1 MYIDAA
7 TAAILGFHNVL
18 SISSERRLE
27 TYGNTTFLRVFIRLA
42 AATTVPG
49 SSERVLTRFTHGL
62 LRAPTDKRPLDS
74 LEIYFHLLEPVKRPH
89 FHPSWWARAARRGGV
104 TTIFELDVPSLSLL
118 ARTNES
124 HSKISPIQSGQIGR
138 ASRPLPGG
146 YLTIEYEGRNAAR
159 QMGH

>member
-74 LEIYFHLLEPVKRPH
+74 LEIYFHLLEPVKQPH
-89 FHPSWWARAARRGGV
+89 FHPSWLARAARRGGV
-104 TTIFELDVPSLSLL
+104 TLIF
-118 ARTNES
+118 NEVATMNS
-124 HSKISPIQSGQIGR
+124 IACK
-138 ASRPLPGG
+138 
-146 YLTIEYEGRNAAR
+146 Y
-159 QMGH
+159 

>member
-1 MYIDAA
+1 MHIDAA
-7 TAAILGFHNVL
+7 TAAILYFHNVL

-74 LEIYFHLLEPVKRPH
+74 LEIYFHLLEPVKQPH
-89 FHPSWWARAARRGGV
+89 FHPSWLARAARRGAGK
-104 TTIFELDVPSLSLL
+104 TTFEQEVPSLSLL
-118 ARTNES
+118 ARTYQSNS
-124 HSKISPIQSGQIGR
+124 NNSPNQSEHIR
-138 ASRPLPGG
+138 DA
-146 YLTIEYEGRNAAR
+146 
-159 QMGH
+159 